1 MADNTKKLMLKAQIN
16 EITEYHIYRKLAET
30 SKDSNKKVLNKIAED
45 ELRHYNFWKTYTKK
59 EASPKKITIWFYY
72 IIPRLLGL
80 TFGLKLMERGEELA
94 QKAYNELSK
103 TILKVREIEKEE
115 KEHENNLINMINE
128 EKIKYVGSIVLGLND
143 ALVEL
148 TGAIAGFTFAFQN
161 TKIVGAA
168 ALVTGIAA
176 SFSMSASEYLS
187 TKTEDKES
195 PVKASIYTG
204 IAYIIAVIA
213 LVIPYFLLKNYY
225 FALGFTLI
233 NAIIIIFLFT
243 FYISVAKEV
252 SFKKRFF
259 EMAVL
264 SFGVAALT
272 FIIGLIIRVFL
283 QIDI

>member
-45 ELRHYNFWKTYTKK
+45 ELRHYNFWKAYTKK
-59 EASPKKITIWFYY
+59 EANPKKITIWFYY
-72 IIPRLLGL
+72 IISRLLGL

-94 QKAYNELSK
+94 QKSYNLLSK
-103 TILKVREIEKEE
+103 TIPKVSQIEKEE

-187 TKTEDKES
+187 TKTEDKEA

-259 EMAVL
+259 EMALL

>member
-72 IIPRLLGL
+72 IISRLLGL

>member
-1 MADNTKKLMLKAQIN
+1 MLKAQIN

-72 IIPRLLGL
+72 IISRLLGL

>member
-72 IIPRLLGL
+72 IISRLLGL

-225 FALGFTLI
+225 FALGFTPI
-233 NAIIIIFLFT
+233 SAIIIIFLFT